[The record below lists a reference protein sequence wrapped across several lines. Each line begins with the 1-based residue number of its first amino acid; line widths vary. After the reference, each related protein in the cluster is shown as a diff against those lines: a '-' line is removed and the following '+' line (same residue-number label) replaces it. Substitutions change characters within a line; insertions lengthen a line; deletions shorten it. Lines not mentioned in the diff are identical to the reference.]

1 MEMKVAMATVNNP
14 QERSLNGLK
23 GAAAPAASQLR
34 GVKLSRSAGSHATGA
49 AKPHAHTGV
58 DGHSLAL
65 GTATSVSPHRRRTT
79 AGAPHVSVLVQII
92 HPKIQFTADGS
103 MALYLGFLC

>member
-34 GVKLSRSAGSHATGA
+34 GVKPSRSAGSHATGA

-58 DGHSLAL
+58 DGHSLSL
-65 GTATSVSPHRRRTT
+65 GTATSVSPAPATDDGGGPSRVSSRTNYT
-79 AGAPHVSVLVQII
+79 PQNSI
-92 HPKIQFTADGS
+92 H
-103 MALYLGFLC
+103 C